1 MRRRDF
7 IELLGGFAT
16 GWPLAAAAQQ
26 ATRMH
31 RIGILS
37 PGRSELP
44 DPTANMLNAFLQG
57 LYELGYRQAQNIVIE
72 RRYAEGSPNRLPE
85 LAADLIGGNVDVIVA
100 VSTTAARAAKQ
111 ESGTIPI
118 VAIGMADPVAD
129 ELVVSLA
136 RPGGNVTGTAF
147 VGPELVAKSLQ
158 LLHEIVP
165 GLSRVAALW
174 HPNAYSKRTMA
185 NIVSQ
190 IEVAASGLRVR
201 LQLVPAL
208 SPEDITGAFKAMT
221 REHVDALIVT
231 PSPMLFGE
239 YPRIASMAASNRLPA
254 MGAAREFADF
264 GGLMSYGAN
273 QPGVARQA
281 ATYVDKILKGAK
293 PAELPVEQPSRYEL
307 VLNLN
312 AAKALGL
319 TVPPTL
325 LTQAD
330 ELIE

>member
-1 MRRRDF
+1 MRHWA
-7 IELLGGFAT
+7 ISPVQAGG
-16 GWPLAAAAQQ
+16 PL
-26 ATRMH
+26 
-31 RIGILS
+31 
-37 PGRSELP
+37 
-44 DPTANMLNAFLQG
+44 
-57 LYELGYRQAQNIVIE
+57 
-72 RRYAEGSPNRLPE
+72 
-85 LAADLIGGNVDVIVA
+85 
-100 VSTTAARAAKQ
+100 
-111 ESGTIPI
+111 
-118 VAIGMADPVAD
+118 VAIGGSLGIARYNSKFMRQRTALRNAL
-129 ELVVSLA
+129 EYSLAILVVKSLEWAPLSVAHALA
-136 RPGGNVTGTAF
+136 RGYASLLDRAIPRLRR
-147 VGPELVAKSLQ
+147 VGQRNL
-158 LLHEIVP
+158 
-165 GLSRVAALW
+165 
-174 HPNAYSKRTMA
+174 TMA
-185 NIVSQ
+185 
-190 IEVAASGLRVR
+190 L
-201 LQLVPAL
+201 PAL
-208 SPEDITGAFKAMT
+208 SPEDITGAFRAMT